1 MLLEFNRE
9 INPKLNPIAVENRF
23 QLDVPGRPGWRFTG
37 KMDMVD
43 EVAVYDHKTAIF
55 PWRAGRAEEEIQATG
70 MLWAWNSAWLLEC
83 QFAPGL
89 LLNKKVEEWEQTD
102 SGIWVPIE
110 GGGRFTN
117 TFIYN
122 IVTKGVF
129 GKPVVAYQQATT
141 RTQEQLDEFEDQ
153 LRACI
158 DIIESGEFPLHKGK
172 KCIYSAYCSPSVEVV
187 EEQEEEDIEF

>member
-1 MLLEFNRE
+1 
-9 INPKLNPIAVENRF
+9 LNPIAVENRF

-43 EVAVYDHKTAIF
+43 EGAVYDHKTAIF

-70 MLWAWNSAWLLEC
+70 MLWAWNSSWLLEC

-89 LLNKKVEEWEQTD
+89 LLNKKVEDWEQTD
-102 SGIWVPIE
+102 SGIWVPVE

-129 GKPVVAYQQATT
+129 GKSVLGRRNSLTSLRINCGLALTLSRAASSHCT
-141 RTQEQLDEFEDQ
+141 RE
-153 LRACI
+153 R
-158 DIIESGEFPLHKGK
+158 
-172 KCIYSAYCSPSVEVV
+172 SASIAP
-187 EEQEEEDIEF
+187 IAHRLLKL